1 MASCRCA
8 GAERSS
14 ALLPGCAYALCASSF
29 FRARHGLVPVY
40 KTGRR
45 KELRRSNYAERCEMA
60 RDYIRLARAAGF
72 RGTFLQAAEQWRNHQ
87 DAAVMAREGGALA
100 RSEPR

>member
-1 MASCRCA
+1 
-8 GAERSS
+8 
-14 ALLPGCAYALCASSF
+14 
-29 FRARHGLVPVY
+29 VY

-45 KELRRSNYAERCEMA
+45 KHLRRSVFAERCEAA

-87 DAAVMAREGGALA
+87 DRAVTAREGGALERLEA
-100 RSEPR
+100 R